1 MVKWVYFFGS
11 YKGFELDI
19 IEKDVK
25 LSKVLTFEKCKP
37 LFEDNKVVEELMQF
51 LPSDVDK
58 SVQEIKETIRSP
70 QLQGNIDSNRFLS
83 NFYKVAIRSFVHALR
98 SRQIQPLLM
107 QFGFNEE
114 ECMSVYNVESFLKVL
129 KKKRYIIL
137 KLLYFLPLELV
148 NPFFLRLYL
157 IQGMGSNIITTDRI
171 YGNAVFISL
180 AVAKGYIIKTKE
192 TKQNITAIGV

>member
-83 NFYKVAIRSFVHALR
+83 NFYKVAIRSFVHALK

-114 ECMSVYNVESFLKVL
+114 ECMSVYNVESFLEVL
-129 KKKRYIIL
+129 KKNR
-137 KLLYFLPLELV
+137 
-148 NPFFLRLYL
+148 
-157 IQGMGSNIITTDRI
+157 
-171 YGNAVFISL
+171 
-180 AVAKGYIIKTKE
+180 
-192 TKQNITAIGV
+192 